1 MKRIDFFNTVLAQG
15 GMYCAVGIINKRPSQ
30 VFFNTY
36 EEVGEWADQQSEA
49 GVDAYFALATYHST
63 VSRSAKNVKLFK
75 SLWVDLDIGVG
86 TAYESQVTGITALK
100 DFCKTVGLPKP
111 TIVSSGYGLHIY
123 WALTESIDYN
133 EWKPLASAL
142 VSRMTAEKLQVKD
155 MGITTDGARILRIPQ
170 TRNYKRGNA
179 TSVDIIA
186 LEDAHPLEFYKE
198 VLAPKEVLTPLA
210 QAELAA
216 SNVTLN
222 DTTRALLGNII
233 YKFSRVMFKSLNGTG
248 CAQMAHIYLDQNDIS
263 EPLWRAGLSIAQFCV
278 DKETAIHKI
287 SCAHDEYSPAETE
300 RKAWLIKG
308 PHLCETFATL
318 NPEMCVGC
326 KHAGVIST
334 PLMLGRD
341 ILEASPA
348 DNLITA
354 ESKDLGTV
362 EIEIPKYPFPYT
374 RGPNGGV
381 YVKSVLD
388 AADGEE
394 TDKTLVYENDFY
406 VVGRRS
412 DPNDGEVLHMR
423 LIRPHDGVSDFIAPL
438 ATVTAGDKCREL
450 LSHKGIAAHTNQMK
464 LIMAYLV
471 AWTKHLQNTTKAE
484 HVRVQFGWNSSNTS
498 FVVGSRELTKGAA
511 PKYSPPSATTQEAA
525 KIYTKEGTLEAWS
538 NVVNTYGLPGNE
550 VRAFALFLS
559 LGAPMFKVFSL
570 GGAMLHLTNASS
582 GVGKSTIQYVANSVW
597 GHPTKTMLV
606 NDDKILAKYQRMGII
621 QNLILCID
629 ELTNLP
635 ADEISDLAF
644 GITNGRG
651 RNRMSSAA
659 NMERVNNTT
668 WSMPCITSGNNSL
681 HEVLQTLKADPE
693 GEILRILELEVVR
706 ADTLTKQQS
715 DQLFS
720 RDLVNNYGHAGDI
733 IAQAILDNYEES
745 INELFECQR
754 RFDEKANLFQRDRYY
769 SALVA
774 TAIFGGK
781 LANDLGIIN
790 IPVEPV
796 IEYLA
801 KKVGHARKIEKVQED
816 KASANLGL
824 FMSEHMQNQLVINS
838 KKPTVPGALSVP
850 IETPRGALVI
860 RREPDTGR
868 AYIIASVM
876 KSWCAK
882 KQISYK
888 CFVDDLKKLG
898 VLLDVSK
905 IRMSSGTVQDSPAV
919 MALILDTAQMS

>member
-1 MKRIDFFNTVLAQG
+1 MNRIDFFNTVVAPG
-15 GMYCAVGIINKRPSQ
+15 GLYCAVGINNKRTTQ
-30 VFFNTY
+30 VFFDTF
-36 EEVGEWADQQSEA
+36 EELGAWADEQTSN
-49 GVDAYFALATYHST
+49 GVDAYFALATYNSNI
-63 VSRSAKNVKLFK
+63 SRSAKNVKLFK
-75 SLWVDLDIGVG
+75 SLWVDLDIGRG
-86 TAYESQVTGITALK
+86 TAYETQVTGISALK
-100 DFCKTVGLPKP
+100 DFCIGTNLPKP
-111 TIVSSGYGLHIY
+111 SIVSSGYGLHVY
-123 WALTESIDYN
+123 WSFEEAVDYN
-133 EWKPLASAL
+133 QWRPLATAL
-142 VSRMTAEKLQVKD
+142 VEKMIAEKFQIKD
-155 MGITTDGARILRIPQ
+155 MGITTDGARILRVPN
-170 TRNYKRGNA
+170 TKNFKRGDE
-179 TSVDIIA
+179 VEVEIITLASTAPLSRYKDA
-186 LEDAHPLEFYKE
+186 LT
-198 VLAPKEVLTPLA
+198 PKDNLSPLA

-233 YKFSRVMFKSLNGTG
+233 YKFSRVMHKSLSGAG
-248 CAQMAHIYLDQNDIS
+248 CAQLAHIYLNQNEIS

-278 DKETAIHKI
+278 DKESAIHKI
-287 SCAHDEYSPAETE
+287 SCAHDEYNPAETE
-300 RKAWLIKG
+300 RKAWGIKG
-308 PHLCETFATL
+308 PHLCETFNTL
-318 NPEMCVGC
+318 NPELCVGC
-326 KHAGVIST
+326 KHAGTIAT

-341 ILEASPA
+341 ILEASPL

-354 ESKDLGTV
+354 ESKELGTID
-362 EIEIPKYPFPYT
+362 IEIPQYPFPYT

-388 AADGEE
+388 SGDGEE
-394 TDKTLVYENDFY
+394 TDKALVYENDFY

-438 ATVTAGDKCREL
+438 ATVTASDKCREL
-450 LSHKGIAAHTNQMK
+450 LSHKGIAAHSNQMK
-464 LIMAYLV
+464 LIMSYLV

-484 HVRVQFGWNSSNTS
+484 HVRVQFGWNADNTA
-498 FVVGSRELTKGAA
+498 FVIGAREFTKGSL

-525 KIYTKEGTLEAWS
+525 KVYTKEGTLEAWS
-538 NVVNTYGLPGNE
+538 NVVNSYGLPGNE

-651 RNRMSSAA
+651 RNRMSSSA
-659 NMERVNNTT
+659 NIERVNNTT

-720 RDLVNNYGHAGDI
+720 RDLVTNYGHAGDI
-733 IAQAILDNYEES
+733 IAQAILDNYEDS
-745 INELFECQR
+745 VKDLFEYQR
-754 RFDEKANLFQRDRYY
+754 QFDEKANLFQRDRYY
-769 SALVA
+769 SALIA
-774 TAIFGGK
+774 TAIFGGR
-781 LANDLGIIN
+781 LANELGIID
-790 IPVEPV
+790 IPVDPV
-796 IEYLA
+796 IDYLVQ
-801 KKVGHARKIEKVQED
+801 KVGHARKVEKTQED
-816 KASANLGL
+816 KASAHLGL
-824 FMSEHMQNQLVINS
+824 FMSEHIQNQLIINS
-838 KKPTVPGALSVP
+838 KAPTIPGALGAP

-860 RREPDTGR
+860 RREPDAQR
-868 AYIIASVM
+868 AYIISSVL
-876 KSWCAK
+876 KAWCAK
-882 KQISYK
+882 KQVSYR
-888 CFVDDLKKLG
+888 CLLADLRKVGILI
-898 VLLDVSK
+898 DTTK

-919 MALILDTAQMS
+919 IALVLDTAQMV

>member
-1 MKRIDFFNTVLAQG
+1 MNRIDFLESVLAQG
-15 GMYCAVGIINKRPSQ
+15 GLYCAVGIHKSKVNQ
-30 VFFNTY
+30 LFFSTV
-36 EEVGEWADQQSEA
+36 EEVSAWADEQILA
-49 GVDAYFALATYHST
+49 GVDVYFSPATYQSAI
-63 VSRSAKNVKLFK
+63 SRSAKNTRMFK
-75 SLWVDLDIGVG
+75 SIWIDLDIGKG
-86 TAYESQVTGITALK
+86 TEFASQLEGIKALK
-100 DFCKTVGLPKP
+100 EFCSAVKLPKP
-111 TIVSSGYGLHIY
+111 TIVSSGYGMHIY
-123 WALTESIDYN
+123 WAFEEEVDYN
-133 EWKPLASAL
+133 DWKPLATAL
-142 VSRMTAEKLQVKD
+142 VNRINFERFAVKD
-155 MGITTDGARILRIPQ
+155 KGITTDAARILRIPS
-170 TRNYKRGNA
+170 TKNFKRGEEMDVEVISLGQPIPIDLLKE
-179 TSVDIIA
+179 T
-186 LEDAHPLEFYKE
+186 LE
-198 VLAPKEVLTPLA
+198 PKDSLSPLA

-222 DTTRALLGNII
+222 ETTRALLGNII
-233 YKFSRVMFKSLNGTG
+233 YKFSRIMQKSVIGNG
-248 CAQMAHIYLDQNDIS
+248 CAQLLHIYQNQNEIS
-263 EPLWRAGLSIAQFCV
+263 EPLWRSGLSIAQFCV
-278 DKETAIHKI
+278 DSDTAIHKI
-287 SCAHDEYSPAETE
+287 SRAHDEYDPAETE
-300 RKAWLIKG
+300 RKAALIKG
-308 PHLCETFATL
+308 PHLCETFNTIH
-318 NPEMCVGC
+318 PQMCIGC
-326 KHAGVIST
+326 KHIGNITT

-354 ESKDLGTV
+354 ESKELGTID
-362 EIEIPKYPFPYT
+362 IEIPQYPYPYT

-381 YVKSVLD
+381 YVKSVI
-388 AADGEE
+388 DGGDDED
-394 TDKTLVYENDFY
+394 TDKALVYENDFY
-406 VVGRRS
+406 VVGRRT

-464 LIMAYLV
+464 LIMSYLV

-484 HVRVQFGWNSSNTS
+484 HVRVQFGWSPDNAS
-498 FVVGSRELTKGAA
+498 FVIGARELSKGTA
-511 PKYSPPSATTQEAA
+511 PRYSPPSATTQQAA
-525 KIYTKEGTLEAWS
+525 KVYTKEGSLEAWS
-538 NVVNTYGLPGNE
+538 SVVNTYGLPGNE

-559 LGAPMFKVFSL
+559 LGAPMFRTFSL

-651 RNRMSSAA
+651 RNRMSSSA
-659 NMERVNNTT
+659 NIERINNTT

-706 ADTLTKQQS
+706 ADALTKQES

-720 RDLVNNYGHAGDI
+720 RDLVNNYGHAGDMI
-733 IAQAILDNYEES
+733 VQAILDNHEES
-745 INELFECQR
+745 VNNLFECQR
-754 RFDEKANLFQRDRYY
+754 EFDDKANLYQRDRYY

-781 LANDLGIIN
+781 LANELGIIN

-796 IEYLA
+796 IDYLISKLGHA
-801 KKVGHARKIEKVQED
+801 KKVVKVQED

-824 FMSEHMQNQLVINS
+824 FMSEHIQNQLVINNKAPNIS
-838 KKPTVPGALSVP
+838 GVLSVP

-860 RREPDTGR
+860 RREPDTHR
-868 AYIIASVM
+868 AYIISSVM

-888 CFVDDLKKLG
+888 CLIDDLKKIG
-898 VLLDVSK
+898 ILLDTAKV
-905 IRMSSGTVQDSPAV
+905 RMSAGTVQDSPAV
-919 MALILDTAQMS
+919 FALVLDTTQMV

>member
-1 MKRIDFFNTVLAQG
+1 MNRIDFFNRVVAQG
-15 GMYCAVGIINKRPSQ
+15 GLYCAVGIINKRTTQ
-30 VFFNTY
+30 VFFNTF
-36 EEVGEWADQQSEA
+36 EEVEAWADDQTA
-49 GVDAYFALATYHST
+49 VGVDAYFALATYHT
-63 VSRSAKNVKLFK
+63 NISRSAKNVNLFK
-75 SLWVDLDIGVG
+75 SLWVDLDIGKG
-86 TAYESQVTGITALK
+86 TAYESQVTGIDALK
-100 DFCKTVGLPKP
+100 DFCKATGLPKP
-111 TIVSSGYGLHIY
+111 SIVSSGYGLHIY
-123 WALTESIDYN
+123 WAFTESVDYN
-133 EWKPLASAL
+133 EWKPLAIAL
-142 VSRMTAEKLQVKD
+142 VDRMIAEKFQVKD
-155 MGITTDGARILRIPQ
+155 MGITTDGARILRVPQ
-170 TRNYKRGNA
+170 TKNFKRSEA
-179 TSVDIIA
+179 VDVELIA
-186 LEDAHPLEFYKE
+186 VSPANPIQLFRDALTPRDI
-198 VLAPKEVLTPLA
+198 LTPLA

-233 YKFSRVMFKSLNGTG
+233 YKFSRVMHKSLSGSG
-248 CAQMAHIYLDQNDIS
+248 CAQLAHIYLNQNDIS

-287 SCAHDEYSPAETE
+287 SQAHDDYSPAETE

-308 PHLCETFATL
+308 PHLCETFNTI
-318 NPEMCVGC
+318 NPELCVGC
-326 KHAGVIST
+326 KHSGTITT

-341 ILEASPA
+341 ILEASPS

-354 ESKDLGTV
+354 ESKELGTID
-362 EIEIPKYPFPYT
+362 IEIPKYPYPYT

-388 AADGEE
+388 SGDGEE
-394 TDKTLVYENDFY
+394 TDKALVYENDFY

-412 DPNDGEVLHMR
+412 DPLDGEVLHMR

-484 HVRVQFGWNSSNTS
+484 HVRVQFGWNSDNTS
-498 FVVGSRELTKGAA
+498 FVVGAREMTKASS

-525 KIYTKEGTLEAWS
+525 KVYTKEGSLEAWS

-651 RNRMSSAA
+651 RNRMSSSA
-659 NMERVNNTT
+659 NIERINNTT

-706 ADTLTKQQS
+706 ADALTKQES

-720 RDLVNNYGHAGDI
+720 RDLVNNYGHAGDMI
-733 IAQAILDNYEES
+733 VQAILDNYEES
-745 INELFECQR
+745 VNNLFEYQR
-754 RFDEKANLFQRDRYY
+754 EFDDKANLYQRDRYY

-781 LANDLGIIN
+781 LANELGIIN

-796 IEYLA
+796 IDYLISKLGHA
-801 KKVGHARKIEKVQED
+801 KKVVKVQED

-824 FMSEHMQNQLVINS
+824 FMSEHIQNQLVINNKAPNIS
-838 KKPTVPGALSVP
+838 GVLSVP

-860 RREPDTGR
+860 RREPDTHR
-868 AYIIASVM
+868 AYIISSVM

-888 CFVDDLKKLG
+888 CLIDDLKKIG
-898 VLLDVSK
+898 ILLDTAKV
-905 IRMSSGTVQDSPAV
+905 RMSAGTVQDSPAV
-919 MALILDTAQMS
+919 FALVLDTTQMV

>member
-1 MKRIDFFNTVLAQG
+1 M
-15 GMYCAVGIINKRPSQ
+15 
-30 VFFNTY
+30 
-36 EEVGEWADQQSEA
+36 
-49 GVDAYFALATYHST
+49 H
-63 VSRSAKNVKLFK
+63 K
-75 SLWVDLDIGVG
+75 SL
-86 TAYESQVTGITALK
+86 
-100 DFCKTVGLPKP
+100 
-111 TIVSSGYGLHIY
+111 SG
-123 WALTESIDYN
+123 S
-133 EWKPLASAL
+133 
-142 VSRMTAEKLQVKD
+142 
-155 MGITTDGARILRIPQ
+155 
-170 TRNYKRGNA
+170 
-179 TSVDIIA
+179 
-186 LEDAHPLEFYKE
+186 
-198 VLAPKEVLTPLA
+198 
-210 QAELAA
+210 
-216 SNVTLN
+216 
-222 DTTRALLGNII
+222 
-233 YKFSRVMFKSLNGTG
+233 G
-248 CAQMAHIYLDQNDIS
+248 CAQMANIYLNQNDIS

-287 SCAHDEYSPAETE
+287 SQAHDEYSPAETE

-308 PHLCETFATL
+308 PHLCETFNTI
-318 NPEMCVGC
+318 NPELCVGC
-326 KHAGVIST
+326 KHTGNITT

-341 ILEASPA
+341 ILEASPS
-348 DNLITA
+348 DNIVTA
-354 ESKDLGTV
+354 ESKELGTID
-362 EIEIPKYPFPYT
+362 IEIPKYPYPYT

-388 AADGEE
+388 SGDGEE
-394 TDKTLVYENDFY
+394 TDKALVYENDFY

-484 HVRVQFGWNSSNTS
+484 HVRVQFGWNSDNTS
-498 FVVGSRELTKGAA
+498 FVVGAREMTKGAF

-525 KIYTKEGTLEAWS
+525 KVYTKEGSLEAWS

-635 ADEISDLAF
+635 ADDISDLAF

-651 RNRMSSAA
+651 RNRMSSSA
-659 NMERVNNTT
+659 NIERVNNTT

-706 ADTLTKQQS
+706 ADSLTKQQS

-720 RDLVNNYGHAGDI
+720 RDLICNYGHAGDI
-733 IAQAILDNYEES
+733 IAQAILDNYDES
-745 INELFECQR
+745 VNELFECQR
-754 RFDEKANLFQRDRYY
+754 QFDVKANLLQRDRYY

-781 LANDLGIIN
+781 LANELGIIN
-790 IPVEPV
+790 IPMQPV
-796 IEYLA
+796 IDYLA
-801 KKVGHARKIEKVQED
+801 KKIGHARKIEKVQED

-824 FMSEHMQNQLVINS
+824 FMSEHMQNQLVINN
-838 KKPTVPGALSVP
+838 KPPTIAGTLGVP

-860 RREPDTGR
+860 RREPDTHR

-888 CFVDDLKKLG
+888 CLVDDLKKIG
-898 VLLDVSK
+898 ILLDTAKV
-905 IRMSSGTVQDSPAV
+905 RMSSGTVQDSPAV
-919 MALILDTAQMS
+919 MALVIDTTQMG

>member
-1 MKRIDFFNTVLAQG
+1 MNRIDFFNKVVAQG
-15 GMYCAVGIINKRPSQ
+15 GLYCAVGIINKRTTQ
-30 VFFNTY
+30 VFFNTF
-36 EEVGEWADQQSEA
+36 EEVEVWADEQTKA
-49 GVDAYFALATYHST
+49 GVDAYFAVATYHSNI
-63 VSRSAKNVKLFK
+63 SRSAKNVNLFK
-75 SLWVDLDIGVG
+75 SLWVDLDIGKG
-86 TAYESQVTGITALK
+86 TAYETQVTGISALK
-100 DFCKTVGLPKP
+100 DFCKASNLPKP

-123 WALTESIDYN
+123 WSFTEAVDYN
-133 EWKPLASAL
+133 EWKPLATAL
-142 VSRMTAEKLQVKD
+142 VDRMIAEKFQVKD
-155 MGITTDGARILRIPQ
+155 MGITTDGARILRVPQ
-170 TRNYKRGNA
+170 TKNFKRGDA
-179 TSVDIIA
+179 VDVELIA
-186 LEDAHPLEFYKE
+186 VSPSNPIQLFRDALTPRDI
-198 VLAPKEVLTPLA
+198 LTPLA

-233 YKFSRVMFKSLNGTG
+233 YKFSRVMHKSLSGSG
-248 CAQMAHIYLDQNDIS
+248 CAQMANIYLNQNDIP

-287 SCAHDEYSPAETE
+287 SCAHDEYNPAETE

-308 PHLCETFATL
+308 PHLCETFATI
-318 NPEMCVGC
+318 NPELCVGC
-326 KHAGVIST
+326 KHAGNITT

-341 ILEASPA
+341 ILEASPS

-354 ESKDLGTV
+354 ESKELGTID
-362 EIEIPKYPFPYT
+362 IEIPKYPYPYT

-388 AADGEE
+388 SGDGEE

-484 HVRVQFGWNSSNTS
+484 HVRVQFGWNSDNTS
-498 FVVGSRELTKGAA
+498 FVVGAREMTKASS

-525 KIYTKEGTLEAWS
+525 KVYTKEGSLEAWS

-651 RNRMSSAA
+651 RNRMSSSA
-659 NMERVNNTT
+659 NIERINNTT

-706 ADTLTKQQS
+706 ADSLTKQQS

-733 IAQAILDNYEES
+733 IAQAILDNYEDS
-745 INELFECQR
+745 VNDLFECQR
-754 RFDEKANLFQRDRYY
+754 QFDMKANLFQRDRYY

-781 LANDLGIIN
+781 LANELGIIN

-796 IEYLA
+796 IDYLV
-801 KKVGHARKIEKVQED
+801 KKVGHARKVEKVQEE

-824 FMSEHMQNQLVINS
+824 FMSEHIQNQLVINN
-838 KKPTVPGALSVP
+838 KAPTVPGALSVP

-860 RREPDTGR
+860 RREPDTHR

-888 CFVDDLKKLG
+888 CLVDDLKKIG
-898 VLLDVSK
+898 ILLDTAKV
-905 IRMSSGTVQDSPAV
+905 RMSSGTVQDSPAV
-919 MALILDTAQMS
+919 MALVIDTTQMG

>member
-1 MKRIDFFNTVLAQG
+1 MNRIDFFNKVVAQG
-15 GMYCAVGIINKRPSQ
+15 GLYCAVGIINKRTTQ
-30 VFFNTY
+30 VFFNTF
-36 EEVGEWADQQSEA
+36 EEVEVWADEQTKA
-49 GVDAYFALATYHST
+49 GVDAYFAVATYHSNI
-63 VSRSAKNVKLFK
+63 SRSAKNVNLFK
-75 SLWVDLDIGVG
+75 SLWVDLDIGKG
-86 TAYESQVTGITALK
+86 TAYETQVTGISALK
-100 DFCKTVGLPKP
+100 DFCKASNLPKP

-123 WALTESIDYN
+123 WSFTEAVDYN
-133 EWKPLASAL
+133 EWKPLATAL
-142 VSRMTAEKLQVKD
+142 VDRMIAEKFQVKD
-155 MGITTDGARILRIPQ
+155 MGITTDGARILRVPQ
-170 TRNYKRGNA
+170 TKNFKRGDA
-179 TSVDIIA
+179 VDVELIA
-186 LEDAHPLEFYKE
+186 VSPSNPIQLFRDALTPRDI
-198 VLAPKEVLTPLA
+198 LTPLA

-233 YKFSRVMFKSLNGTG
+233 YKFSRVMHKSLSGSG
-248 CAQMAHIYLDQNDIS
+248 CAQMANIYLNQNDIP

-287 SCAHDEYSPAETE
+287 SCAHDEYNPAETE

-308 PHLCETFATL
+308 PHLCETFATI
-318 NPEMCVGC
+318 NPELCVGC
-326 KHAGVIST
+326 KHAGNITT

-341 ILEASPA
+341 ILEASPS

-354 ESKDLGTV
+354 ESKELGTID
-362 EIEIPKYPFPYT
+362 IEIPKYPYPYT

-388 AADGEE
+388 SGDGEE

-484 HVRVQFGWNSSNTS
+484 HVRVQFGWNSDNTS
-498 FVVGSRELTKGAA
+498 FVVGAREMTKASS

-525 KIYTKEGTLEAWS
+525 KVYTKEGSLEAWS

-651 RNRMSSAA
+651 RNRMSSSA
-659 NMERVNNTT
+659 NIERINNTT

-706 ADTLTKQQS
+706 ADSLTKQQS

-733 IAQAILDNYEES
+733 IAQAILDNYEDS
-745 INELFECQR
+745 VNDLFECQR
-754 RFDEKANLFQRDRYY
+754 QFDMKANLFQRDRYY

-781 LANDLGIIN
+781 LANELGIIN

-796 IEYLA
+796 IDYLV
-801 KKVGHARKIEKVQED
+801 KKVGHARKVEKVQEE

-824 FMSEHMQNQLVINS
+824 FMSEHMQNQLVINN
-838 KKPTVPGALSVP
+838 KAPTVPGALSVP

-860 RREPDTGR
+860 RREPDTHR

-888 CFVDDLKKLG
+888 CMVADLKKIG
-898 VLLDVSK
+898 VLIDTSK
-905 IRMSSGTVQDSPAV
+905 VRMSAGTVQDSPAV
-919 MALILDTAQMS
+919 MALVIDTTQMG

>member
-1 MKRIDFFNTVLAQG
+1 MNRIDFFNKVVAQG
-15 GMYCAVGIINKRPSQ
+15 GLYCAVGIINKRTTQ
-30 VFFNTY
+30 VFFNTF
-36 EEVGEWADQQSEA
+36 EEVEVWADEQTKA
-49 GVDAYFALATYHST
+49 GVDAYFAVATYHSNI
-63 VSRSAKNVKLFK
+63 SRSAKNVNLFK
-75 SLWVDLDIGVG
+75 SLWVDLDIGKG
-86 TAYESQVTGITALK
+86 TAYETQVTGISALK
-100 DFCKTVGLPKP
+100 DFCKASNLPKP

-123 WALTESIDYN
+123 WSFTEAVDYN
-133 EWKPLASAL
+133 EWKPLATAL
-142 VSRMTAEKLQVKD
+142 VDRMIAEKFQVKD
-155 MGITTDGARILRIPQ
+155 MGITTDGARILRVPQ
-170 TRNYKRGNA
+170 TKNFKRGDA
-179 TSVDIIA
+179 VDVELIA
-186 LEDAHPLEFYKE
+186 VSPSNPIQLFRDALTPRDI
-198 VLAPKEVLTPLA
+198 LTPLA

-233 YKFSRVMFKSLNGTG
+233 YKFSRVMHKSLSGSG
-248 CAQMAHIYLDQNDIS
+248 CAQMANIYLNQNDIP

-287 SCAHDEYSPAETE
+287 SCAHDEYNPAETE

-308 PHLCETFATL
+308 PHLCETFATI
-318 NPEMCVGC
+318 NPELCVGC
-326 KHAGVIST
+326 KHAGNITT

-341 ILEASPA
+341 ILEASPS

-354 ESKDLGTV
+354 ESKELGTID
-362 EIEIPKYPFPYT
+362 IEIPKYPYPYT

-388 AADGEE
+388 SGDGEE

-484 HVRVQFGWNSSNTS
+484 HVRVQFGWNSDNTS
-498 FVVGSRELTKGAA
+498 FVVGAREMTKASS

-525 KIYTKEGTLEAWS
+525 KVYTKEGSLEAWS

-651 RNRMSSAA
+651 RNRMSSSA
-659 NMERVNNTT
+659 NIERINNTT

-706 ADTLTKQQS
+706 ADSLTKQQS

-733 IAQAILDNYEES
+733 IAQAILDNYEDS
-745 INELFECQR
+745 VNDLFECQR
-754 RFDEKANLFQRDRYY
+754 QFDMKANLFQRDRYY

-781 LANDLGIIN
+781 LANELGIIN

-796 IEYLA
+796 IDYLV
-801 KKVGHARKIEKVQED
+801 KKVGHARKVEKVQEE

-824 FMSEHMQNQLVINS
+824 FMSEHMQNQLVINN
-838 KKPTVPGALSVP
+838 KAPTVPGALSVP

-860 RREPDTGR
+860 RREPDTHR

-888 CFVDDLKKLG
+888 CLVDDLKKIG
-898 VLLDVSK
+898 ILLDTAKV
-905 IRMSSGTVQDSPAV
+905 RMSSGTVQDSPAV
-919 MALILDTAQMS
+919 MALVIDTTQMG